1 MLAKI
6 AKMNIP
12 NIFLLP
18 ILIIFILAVIIF
30 YKQLEN
36 SIIFYPDK
44 ALDDRPS
51 NWDLSYKDIQ
61 FLTPDGQKLHGWF
74 FPVSGKS
81 PVLLFCHGNAG
92 NISHR
97 IENIKFLVKRDISVF
112 IFDYRGYGQS
122 SGRPSEKGIY
132 IDGIA
137 AYDYLTEIEKIS
149 PDRIVIF
156 GRSIG
161 GAVAIE
167 VALQRKVRCL
177 IIESTFTSTK
187 DMAKTIFP
195 FFIFSPFLPHHYNNI
210 LKIAGVT
217 IPKLII
223 HGEDDNIVP
232 FSMGNKLFA
241 QATEPKLFL
250 PIHRAGHNDTYV
262 VGGGDYFEAIVNFI
276 LSSTSVRAR

>member
-1 MLAKI
+1 LLAKI

-250 PIHRAGHNDTYV
+250 PIHGAGHNDTYV
-262 VGGGDYFEAIVNFI
+262 VGGEDYFEAIVNFI

>member
-30 YKQLEN
+30 YQQLEN

-51 NWDLSYKDIQ
+51 NWDLCYKDIQ

-137 AYDYLTEIEKIS
+137 AYDYLTNIEKIS

-195 FFIFSPFLPHHYNNI
+195 FFIVSPFLPHHYNNI
-210 LKIAGVT
+210 LKIADVSV
-217 IPKLII
+217 PKLII

-250 PIHRAGHNDTYV
+250 PIHGAGHNDTYV
-262 VGGGDYFEAIVNFI
+262 VGGEDYFEAIVNFI

>member
-30 YKQLEN
+30 YQQLEN

-51 NWDLSYKDIQ
+51 NWDLFYKDIQ

-112 IFDYRGYGQS
+112 IFDYKGYGQS

-167 VALQRKVRCL
+167 VALQRTVRCL

-195 FFIFSPFLPHHYNNI
+195 FFIVSPFLPHHYNNI
-210 LKIAGVT
+210 LKIADVSV
-217 IPKLII
+217 PKLII

-250 PIHRAGHNDTYV
+250 PIHGAGHNDTYV
-262 VGGGDYFEAIVNFI
+262 VGGEDYFEAIVNFI

>member
-250 PIHRAGHNDTYV
+250 PIRRAGHNDTYV

>member
-1 MLAKI
+1 
-6 AKMNIP
+6 MNIP

-30 YKQLEN
+30 YQQLEN

-51 NWDLSYKDIQ
+51 NWDLCYKDIQ

-250 PIHRAGHNDTYV
+250 PIHGAGHNDTYV
-262 VGGGDYFEAIVNFI
+262 VGGEDYFEAIVNFI

>member
-30 YKQLEN
+30 YQQLEN

-51 NWDLSYKDIQ
+51 NWDLCYKDIQ

>member
-1 MLAKI
+1 LLAKI

-137 AYDYLTEIEKIS
+137 AYDYLTKIEKIS

-250 PIHRAGHNDTYV
+250 PIHGAGHNDTYV
-262 VGGGDYFEAIVNFI
+262 VGGEDYFEAIVNFI

>member
-250 PIHRAGHNDTYV
+250 PIHGAGHNDTYV
-262 VGGGDYFEAIVNFI
+262 VGGEDYFEAIVNFI

>member
-30 YKQLEN
+30 YQQLEN

-51 NWDLSYKDIQ
+51 NWDLCYKDIQ

-210 LKIAGVT
+210 LKIVGVT

>member
-30 YKQLEN
+30 YQQLEN

>member
-30 YKQLEN
+30 YQQLEN

-51 NWDLSYKDIQ
+51 NWDLSYKDIK
-61 FLTPDGQKLHGWF
+61 FLTPNGQKLHGWF
-74 FPVSGKS
+74 FPLSEKS

-167 VALQRKVRCL
+167 IALQRKARCL

-210 LKIAGVT
+210 LKIVDVT

-250 PIHRAGHNDTYV
+250 PIHGAGHNDTYV

-276 LSSTSVRAR
+276 LSFTSVRAR

>member
-1 MLAKI
+1 LLAKI

-30 YKQLEN
+30 YQQLEN

-51 NWDLSYKDIQ
+51 NWDLCYKDIQ

-112 IFDYRGYGQS
+112 IFDYKGYGQS

-137 AYDYLTEIEKIS
+137 AYDYLTKIEKIS
-149 PDRIVIF
+149 PDRIAIF

-167 VALQRKVRCL
+167 IALQRKARCL

-195 FFIFSPFLPHHYNNI
+195 FFIVSPFLPHHYNNI
-210 LKIAGVT
+210 LKIVGVT

-250 PIHRAGHNDTYV
+250 PIHGAGHNDTYV
-262 VGGGDYFEAIVNFI
+262 VGGEDYFEAIVNFI

>member
-1 MLAKI
+1 LLAKI

-250 PIHRAGHNDTYV
+250 PIRRAGHNDTYV

>member
-18 ILIIFILAVIIF
+18 ILIIFILSGIVF
-30 YKQLEN
+30 YQQLEN
-36 SIIFYPDK
+36 IIIFYPDK

-51 NWDLSYKDIQ
+51 NWDLSYRDIK

-74 FPVSGKS
+74 FPASGKP

-149 PDRIVIF
+149 PNRIVIF

-161 GAVAIE
+161 SAVAIE
-167 VALQRKVRCL
+167 LALKRKVRCL

-195 FFIFSPFLPHHYNNI
+195 FFIVSPFLPHHYNNI
-210 LKIAGVT
+210 IKIGYVSA
-217 IPKLII
+217 PKLII
-223 HGEDDNIVP
+223 HGNNDKIVP
-232 FSMGNKLFA
+232 FTMGEKLFA
-241 QATEPKLFL
+241 KATGPKTFL
-250 PIHRAGHNDTYV
+250 PLNGAGHNDTYII
-262 VGGGDYFEAIVNFI
+262 GGEGYFDALVNFI
-276 LSSTSVRAR
+276 SMY

>member
-1 MLAKI
+1 
-6 AKMNIP
+6 MNIP

-250 PIHRAGHNDTYV
+250 PIRRAGHNDTYV